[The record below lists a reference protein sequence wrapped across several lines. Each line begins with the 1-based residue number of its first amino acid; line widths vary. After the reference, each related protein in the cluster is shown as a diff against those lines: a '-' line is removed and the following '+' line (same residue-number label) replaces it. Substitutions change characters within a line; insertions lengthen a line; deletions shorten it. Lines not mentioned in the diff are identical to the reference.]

1 MPRDIITTVYTYG
14 ELSGEAQ
21 ANARNWW
28 TEIVENDDYAPP
40 VIENALE
47 VAKCLGI
54 EIRDKGRGPA
64 CIYWSGF
71 ASQGD
76 GASFEGVFRP
86 TGEALAK
93 VKEFAPLDETLHGI
107 ARDLDI
113 AYSLAGEFRCDVTTP
128 RGSYCHSGTM
138 DYEFDLDYDRSGT
151 NEADKLVRQALR
163 RFADRIYS
171 QLEESYFYV
180 TSDEGVA
187 ETLHANEYTFTAG
200 GKRFG

>member
-21 ANARNWW
+21 ASARNWW
-28 TEIVENDDYAPP
+28 TEIVENEDYAPP
-40 VIENALE
+40 VIEDALE

-54 EIRDKGRGPA
+54 EIGNKRHDPT
-64 CIYWSGF
+64 IYWSGF

-76 GASFEGVFRP
+76 GASFEGTFRP
-86 TGEALAK
+86 TGEALAE
-93 VKEFAPLDETLHGI
+93 VKEFAALDETLHGI

-138 DYEFDLDYDRSGT
+138 DFEFDLDYDRSGT

-163 RFADRIYS
+163 HFADWIYR
-171 QLEESYFYV
+171 QLEESYFHV
-180 TSDEGVA
+180 TSDESVA
-187 ETLHANEYTFTAG
+187 ETLHANEYTFTAE